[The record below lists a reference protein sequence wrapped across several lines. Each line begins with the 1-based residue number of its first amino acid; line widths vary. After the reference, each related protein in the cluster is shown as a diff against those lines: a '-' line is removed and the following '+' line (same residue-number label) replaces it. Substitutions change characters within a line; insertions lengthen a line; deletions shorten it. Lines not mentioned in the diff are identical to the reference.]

1 MKPFSEKVH
10 LIVRKIPRGKVT
22 TYREVARA
30 IGRPQAARA
39 VGNALNRNP
48 YAPQVPCHR
57 IVRSDG
63 LVGGYAK
70 GAKAKAKI
78 LEGEGIR
85 VQRGKINLKE
95 FGFKF

>member
-10 LIVRKIPRGKVT
+10 LIVRKIPRGKVA

-30 IGRPQAARA
+30 IGKPQAARA
-39 VGNALNRNP
+39 VGNALNKNP
-48 YAPQVPCHR
+48 HAPQVPCHR
-57 IVRSDG
+57 IVQSDG

-70 GAKAKAKI
+70 GVEAKVKI
-78 LEGEGIR
+78 LKEEGIK